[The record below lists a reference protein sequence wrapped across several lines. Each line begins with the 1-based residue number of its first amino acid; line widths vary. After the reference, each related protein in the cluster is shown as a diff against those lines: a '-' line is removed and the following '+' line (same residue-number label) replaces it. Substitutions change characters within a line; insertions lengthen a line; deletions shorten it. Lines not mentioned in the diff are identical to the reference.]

1 MIKMKVKLDK
11 ILWGG
16 EQGIPASV
24 YSLKT
29 RNYLRSSTLL
39 KDSPH
44 VQLLLTY
51 QKIGDEL
58 FENERYKETA
68 YYRNIVECIQQCGN
82 YFNIEDLQDAHQQ
95 IKRFIDHFNGKAL
108 PKIHHQSDGKAPL
121 VAPNAF
127 SDHYE
132 VVDGIHRLAID
143 FVKGV
148 KEVECRISSQQTVT
162 FLQELVIGN
171 KWTPGQQLLYQP
183 LDAPE
188 FNEFTLV
195 RKCSDRL
202 NMMETFLADRSIEL
216 EGKNY
221 IDLGCS
227 YGYFMSKMA
236 EKGMTS
242 YGIDTCPNSIMLG
255 QICYQL
261 PKERLLCLS
270 VENFFELNEEKYE
283 VVSLLSV
290 LHHFLLNKGTI
301 TAEELIKGVD
311 QLTGRV
317 LFLDSG
323 QNHEEWFKETLPDWN
338 EQTMVQWL
346 KDKTSFDEVVV
357 LGKDEDNVGVYTPN
371 YQRSFIACI
380 RH

>member
-1 MIKMKVKLDK
+1 MNMKVKLEK

-39 KDSPH
+39 KDSPQ

-51 QKIGDEL
+51 QKIGDQL
-58 FENERYKETA
+58 FENDRYRETP
-68 YYRNIVECIQQCGN
+68 YYRNIIECIEQCGN
-82 YFNIEDLQDAHQQ
+82 YFNVEDPKDAVHQV
-95 IKRFIDHFNGKAL
+95 RRYIDHFNGKEL
-108 PKIHHQSDGKAPL
+108 PKVHHQSDEQPPL

-127 SDHYE
+127 SDLFE

-143 FVKGV
+143 YVNGV
-148 KEVECRISSQQTVT
+148 EEVECRISSQQTVT

-171 KWTPGQQLLYQP
+171 KWTPGQKLLYQP
-183 LDAPE
+183 IEAPE
-188 FNEFTLV
+188 FGGFTLV

-202 NMMETFLADRSIEL
+202 KMMEDFITARGLDL
-216 EGKNY
+216 KDKKY

-227 YGYFMSKMA
+227 YGYFMSKM
-236 EKGMTS
+236 EQKGMVS

-255 QICYQL
+255 QICYNL

-301 TAEELIKGVD
+301 TAEELIRGVD
-311 QLTGRV
+311 KLTGKV

-323 QNHEEWFKETLPDWN
+323 QNHEQWFKETLPDWD
-338 EQTMVQWL
+338 EEAMVYWL
-346 KDKTSFDEVVV
+346 REKTSFDEVVV
-357 LGKDEDNVGVYTPN
+357 LGKDEDNIGVYAPN

-380 RH
+380 RN